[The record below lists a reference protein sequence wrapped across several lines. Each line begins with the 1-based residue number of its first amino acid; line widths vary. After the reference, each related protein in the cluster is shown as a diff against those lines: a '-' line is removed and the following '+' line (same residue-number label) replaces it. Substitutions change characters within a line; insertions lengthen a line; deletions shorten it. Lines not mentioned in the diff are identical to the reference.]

1 MMRKIIFHFFLLFV
15 IAIQAQQHIAFS
27 FGETPQ
33 TLMLNPG
40 SETNYKSHY
49 GIPVL
54 SNFQLTIGNT
64 GFQMGD
70 LFSNDSRSFNEKF
83 EKVLNQ
89 LEPDDYINLNTKVDV
104 LSFGYR
110 YNNKTYISVG
120 FYEELDLMVYFPV
133 DAAELLYYGNDPF
146 FNRSFSISQA
156 IMKADLIGVLHAGI
170 SKKIDEKLTI
180 GGRFKIYSSSLNV
193 ETNNNSGSITT
204 TTNNTNITRL
214 TLQNLDAGVSTS
226 GIDNIEEDVLSNTFL
241 GGNLGIGFDVGL
253 TYHFSPQIEFTGS
266 ILDLGFIK
274 HSKNTRNFS
283 AKGNYVLDGINF
295 EYNSDDPI
303 NYWKQLEQDID
314 ARIPNEEN
322 EDAYTSWRP
331 MKINAALKY
340 SFGERRNKFCYTKTH
355 KQYYYNSIGFQIH
368 TIMRPLKPQFSFTSF
383 YEKSLSQKIHTK
395 FTHTINDYSST
406 IFGAGASLQL
416 GKLHVFGALDNV
428 LGVRDLSTLNTISLN
443 FGLNIIIN

>member
-1 MMRKIIFHFFLLFV
+1 MRKILFYFFLLFA
-15 IAIQAQQHIAFS
+15 IAMQAQQQIAFS

-33 TLMLNPG
+33 TLLLNPG
-40 SETNYKSHY
+40 SETNYKSHF

-70 LFSNDSRSFNEKF
+70 LFSNDSRPFNEKF
-83 EKVLNQ
+83 EKVLEQ
-89 LEPDDYINLNTKVDV
+89 LSPDDYINLNTKIDV
-104 LSFGYR
+104 LNFGYR
-110 YNNKTYISVG
+110 YNNKIYISVG
-120 FYEELDLMVYFPV
+120 FYEELDLMVYFPK
-133 DAAELLYYGNDPF
+133 DAIEGLYYGNDPF
-146 FNRSFSISQA
+146 FNRSFSVSQA
-156 IMKADLIGVLHAGI
+156 IMKADLLGVLHAGI

-204 TTNNTNITRL
+204 TTNTTNISRL
-214 TLQNLDAGVSTS
+214 TLQNLDAEVSTS
-226 GIDNIEEDVLSNTFL
+226 GLDNFSLL
-241 GGNLGIGFDVGL
+241 GGNLGVGFDLGL

-266 ILDLGFIK
+266 ILDLGFVK
-274 HSKNTRNFS
+274 HSKNTRNFT

-295 EYNSDDPI
+295 EYNPDDPI
-303 NYWKQLEQDID
+303 DYWEQLSNDFK
-314 ARIPNEEN
+314 ARIPNEET

-331 MKINAALKY
+331 MKLNAALKY

-355 KQYYYNSIGFQIH
+355 KQYYYNSIGFQVH

-383 YEKSLSQKIHTK
+383 YEKSLSQKIYTK

>member
-1 MMRKIIFHFFLLFV
+1 MKKLLLLIFL
-15 IAIQAQQHIAFS
+15 IATVSLKSQQKIAFS

-40 SETNYKSHY
+40 SEINYKSHY
-49 GIPVL
+49 GIPIV

-83 EKVLNQ
+83 EKVLDQ
-89 LEPDDYINLNTKVDV
+89 ISPSDYINLNTKIDV
-104 LSFGYR
+104 LNFGYR
-110 YNNKTYISVG
+110 YNNKTYISIG
-120 FYEELDLMVYFPV
+120 FYEELDLIAYFPK
-133 DAAELLYYGNDPF
+133 DAIEGLYYGNDPF
-146 FNRSFSISQA
+146 FNRSFSVSQA

-170 SKKIDEKLTI
+170 SKKVDEKLTI
-180 GGRFKIYSSSLNV
+180 GARFKIYSSSLNI

-204 TTNNTNITRL
+204 TTNNINISRL
-214 TLQNLDAGVSTS
+214 TLQNLDAGVRTS

-241 GGNLGIGFDVGL
+241 GGNLGLGFDVGI

-274 HSKNTRNFS
+274 HSKNTRNFT

-295 EYNSDDPI
+295 EYNPDDPI
-303 NYWKQLEQDID
+303 DYWEQLSNDFK
-314 ARIPNEEN
+314 ARIPNEET

-331 MKINAALKY
+331 MKLNAALKY

-355 KQYYYNSIGFQIH
+355 KQYYYNSIGFQVH

>member
-1 MMRKIIFHFFLLFV
+1 MRKILFYFFLLFA
-15 IAIQAQQHIAFS
+15 IAMQAQQQIAFS

-33 TLMLNPG
+33 TLLLNPG
-40 SETNYKSHY
+40 SETNYKSHF

-70 LFSNDSRSFNEKF
+70 LFSNDSRPFNEKF
-83 EKVLNQ
+83 EKVLEQ
-89 LEPDDYINLNTKVDV
+89 LSPDDYINLNTKIDV
-104 LSFGYR
+104 LNFGYR
-110 YNNKTYISVG
+110 YNNKIYISVG
-120 FYEELDLMVYFPV
+120 FYEELDLMVYFPK
-133 DAAELLYYGNDPF
+133 DAIEGLYYGNDPF
-146 FNRSFSISQA
+146 FNRSFSVSQA
-156 IMKADLIGVLHAGI
+156 IMKADLLGVLHAGI

-204 TTNNTNITRL
+204 TTNTTNISRL
-214 TLQNLDAGVSTS
+214 TLQNLDAEVSTS
-226 GIDNIEEDVLSNTFL
+226 GLDNFSLL
-241 GGNLGIGFDVGL
+241 GGNLGVGFDVGL
-253 TYHFSPQIEFTGS
+253 TYHFSPQLEFTGS
-266 ILDLGFIK
+266 ILDLGFVK
-274 HSKNTRNFS
+274 HSKNTRNFT

-295 EYNSDDPI
+295 EYNPDDPI
-303 NYWKQLEQDID
+303 DYWEQLSNDFK
-314 ARIPNEEN
+314 ARIPNEET

-331 MKINAALKY
+331 MKLNAALKY

-355 KQYYYNSIGFQIH
+355 KQYYYNSIGFQMH